1 MTGDSQFKES
11 LSSNKTEILFV
22 SLTILFLSL
31 FVWRIMIFGSGFI
44 SSLFLFFFILFLFY
58 SINYRR
64 LYIRFTSEVLMLRF
78 GIFKWTVS
86 FSNIEQINHDK
97 TSLWRIGGAGIHFTM
112 IKGRYRAYFNF
123 LEYPRVVV
131 TLKKRKGLVR
141 EIAFSTQRSTEIMSI
156 IREISA
162 ENGREISKLK

>member
-1 MTGDSQFKES
+1 
-11 LSSNKTEILFV
+11 
-22 SLTILFLSL
+22 
-31 FVWRIMIFGSGFI
+31 
-44 SSLFLFFFILFLFY
+44 
-58 SINYRR
+58 
-64 LYIRFTSEVLMLRF
+64 
-78 GIFKWTVS
+78 
-86 FSNIEQINHDK
+86 
-97 TSLWRIGGAGIHFTM
+97 M